1 MLERI
6 PLRFC
11 KDMLGL
17 PLNASNVAVYN
28 ETGTCPQ
35 LLRNF
40 YRAIKYYVRI
50 HTTAPC
56 LVVDALELLKK
67 TSGRNWNRSICEI
80 LRKYEPRQNTTEVKY
95 ICRSFDSVYRKVL
108 LRNGQTIYGMTSV
121 LVEVINCAHIVPSKQ
136 SLHGNT
142 TCQL

>member
-1 MLERI
+1 MLIIFFTNLIYGCEIWGVKYYPVLERI

-17 PLNASNVAVYN
+17 PLNASNDEVYG
-28 ETGTCPQ
+28 ETGTYPQ
-35 LLRNF
+35 WLRNF

-67 TSGRNWNRSICEI
+67 TSGRRGICEI
-80 LRKYEPRQNTTEVKY
+80 LSQHRTLLQVK
-95 ICRSFDSVYRKVL
+95 
-108 LRNGQTIYGMTSV
+108 
-121 LVEVINCAHIVPSKQ
+121 
-136 SLHGNT
+136 
-142 TCQL
+142 